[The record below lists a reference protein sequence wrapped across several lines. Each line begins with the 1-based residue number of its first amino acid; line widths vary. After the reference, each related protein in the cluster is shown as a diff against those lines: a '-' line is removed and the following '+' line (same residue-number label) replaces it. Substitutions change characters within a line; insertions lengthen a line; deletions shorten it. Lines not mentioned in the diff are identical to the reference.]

1 MEPDH
6 PSQGA
11 AGLLRLPSLGGRGEP
26 LCRSLMVLNPG
37 SRSMALV
44 RNKTEREPRVLA
56 VVVRPAR
63 NPFRAAVCARRVE
76 S

>member
-1 MEPDH
+1 
-6 PSQGA
+6 
-11 AGLLRLPSLGGRGEP
+11 
-26 LCRSLMVLNPG
+26 
-37 SRSMALV
+37 MALV

-63 NPFRAAVCARRVE
+63 NTFRAAVCARRVE